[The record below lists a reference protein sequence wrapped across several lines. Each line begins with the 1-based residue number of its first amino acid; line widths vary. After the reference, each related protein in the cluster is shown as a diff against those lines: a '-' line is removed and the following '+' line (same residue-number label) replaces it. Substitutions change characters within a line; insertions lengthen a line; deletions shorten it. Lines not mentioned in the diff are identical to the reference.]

1 MKSASSPISTRVHRL
16 RPLLLTC
23 AALTLAA
30 AAPSAII
37 PADRLISWQPGVP
50 GGIPDRETVFADV
63 SKAPYS
69 ADKTGAADASGPIQ
83 QAINAC
89 PVGQVVYIPTGTYR
103 LNSQLTITK
112 GIVVRGDGP
121 GRTKL
126 ESYANWHAIQM
137 GDWPSAPVATN
148 VTGSPAKG
156 TSTLTVSSIT
166 NPALAVG
173 TYIVI
178 DQINDGNEVVNVDAQ
193 SRDNNTRCLSQIT
206 KVTSIS
212 GSGSSYTIGISP
224 ALYHS
229 YAAAQT
235 PQVWKLNQGIAM
247 TEYAGLENLSVDRI
261 APIAQN
267 GYSNIKMVA
276 CAYCWVR
283 NVESTFA
290 IFRHVDLDRSFRC
303 EIRDSLFDNGYYHET
318 GGYAYGVVCGNRAT
332 DILTENNTFHH
343 LRHSMVVTEGATGC
357 VYGYNYSFETY
368 QGDAWL
374 APDMFVHGAHAN
386 MNLFEGNYAT
396 KIDGDFTHGSGSYN
410 TFFRNFVTR
419 TSTAVTVTGG
429 RWPVNNDV
437 THSYS
442 NFVGNVLGSP
452 GLTWTADETSTTR
465 NTSSTYEWS
474 WGFRGDGDTSRD
486 ATTPRDTALRH
497 GNFEPISQSVVWDAT
512 ISDHA
517 LPASLYLT
525 STPAFFGS
533 VVWPS
538 LGADLSAAGGILP
551 AKARYEAGF
560 ETPGQM
566 PTNAKV
572 SIETD

>member
-1 MKSASSPISTRVHRL
+1 MKSHFSLVPAFCRQ
-16 RPLLLTC
+16 
-23 AALTLAA
+23 AALLIAAGLALMHVA
-30 AAPSAII
+30 RADII
-37 PADRLISWQPGVP
+37 SSDRRITWQPGVP

-63 SKAPYS
+63 TQAPYS
-69 ADKTGAADASGPIQ
+69 ADKTGATDASARIQ

-89 PVGQVVYIPTGTYR
+89 PVGQVVYVPAGTYR

-112 GIVVRGDGP
+112 GIVIRGDGP

-148 VTGSPAKG
+148 VSGSPAKG
-156 TSTLTVSSIT
+156 STTLTVSSISS
-166 NPALAVG
+166 PALAVG
-173 TYIVI
+173 AYIVI
-178 DQINDGNEVVNVDAQ
+178 DQINDGTEVINVDDQ

-206 KVTSIS
+206 KITSIS

-224 ALYHS
+224 GLYHG
-229 YAAAQT
+229 YVAAQT

-261 APIAQN
+261 SPIAQN

-303 EIRDSLFDNGYYHET
+303 EIRDSLFDNGYYYEV
-318 GGYAYGVVCGNRAT
+318 GGYAYGVVCANRST
-332 DILTENNTFHH
+332 DILTEDNTFHH
-343 LRHSMVVTEGATGC
+343 LRHSMVVKEGATGC
-357 VYGYNYSFETY
+357 VYGYNYSFDTY
-368 QGDAWL
+368 QGDNWL

-396 KIDGDFTHGSGSYN
+396 KMDGDFTHGSGSYN
-410 TFFRNFVTR
+410 TFFRNYVTR
-419 TSTAVTVTGG
+419 NSNAVTVTGG
-429 RWPVNNDV
+429 RWAVNNDI
-437 THSYS
+437 TQSYS

-452 GLTWTADETSTTR
+452 GLTWSAEETSATR

-474 WGFRGDGDTSRD
+474 WGFTGDGDTTRD
-486 ATTPRDTALRH
+486 STTPRDTALRH
-497 GNFEPISQSVVWDAT
+497 GNFEPMSQQIMWDAT
-512 ISDHA
+512 ISDHMV
-517 LPASLYLT
+517 PSSLYLAAK
-525 STPAFFGS
+525 PGFFGS
-533 VVWPS
+533 AAWPA
-538 LGADLSAAGGILP
+538 LGSDVSPTGGTLP
-551 AKARYEAGF
+551 AKVRYEAGF
-560 ETPGQM
+560 ETPGQA
-566 PTNAKV
+566 PNRATVAIDVN
-572 SIETD
+572 